1 MYKICTVLSQ
11 LSVCRLSLRAY
22 PFKLLTMHLDSLVLL
37 SALGVLYSLAV
48 VLKEFDRPIRSDSAG
63 NSSTVYF
70 FPL

>member
-1 MYKICTVLSQ
+1 VPTRS
-11 LSVCRLSLRAY
+11 
-22 PFKLLTMHLDSLVLL
+22 LLTMHLDSLVLL

-70 FPL
+70 FFLYKY